1 MTIIC
6 DGHPVLVEFISCNH
20 YMTICHRGDCR
31 VEWDEKKEAYYLY
44 NIYSYHMHYYD
55 RAQFH
60 KKLKIYNGGFGGC
73 YVNCNG
79 HRCYMNNL
87 VTKEQKEEITGI
99 KEIYPNA

>member
-1 MTIIC
+1 MTIVC
-6 DGHPVLVEFISCNH
+6 NGHPVLVQFVSRNH
-20 YMTICHRGDCR
+20 DMTICHRGDYK
-31 VEWDEKKEAYYLY
+31 VEWDDKKNAYCLY

-60 KKLKIYNGGFGGC
+60 KKLKIYSGGLSGC

-79 HRCYMNNL
+79 IRCYMNSL
-87 VTKEQKEEITGI
+87 LTKAQKEEITGI